1 MALGNETR
9 QAQVKRFH
17 HMHVK
22 GAGFVMPNP
31 WDAGSARLLEA
42 AGFAALATTSA
53 GCAVAAGYRDGVAA
67 VSRAMILENAAAIV
81 EAVSVPV
88 SADLEDGFGPK
99 PETCADTVRM
109 AAEVGLVGGSIED
122 VTGGPDGVVYEIAR
136 AAERIAA
143 AAEVAQTV
151 GFVLTGRCENYLVGR
166 SDLADT
172 IARLQAYDEAGA
184 DVLYAPA
191 LPDLEAI
198 RTVCAEVDK
207 PVNVVMGL
215 RQPLFSVDQLREAG
229 VARISVGGSMARA
242 AFGALQRAAQ
252 EVLEQGTFGYADDAM
267 PGADLMG
274 LMREDALDVRNR

>member
-1 MALGNETR
+1 M
-9 QAQVKRFH
+9 
-17 HMHVK
+17 
-22 GAGFVMPNP
+22 
-31 WDAGSARLLEA
+31 
-42 AGFAALATTSA
+42 
-53 GCAVAAGYRDGVAA
+53 
-67 VSRAMILENAAAIV
+67 
-81 EAVSVPV
+81 
-88 SADLEDGFGPK
+88 
-99 PETCADTVRM
+99 
-109 AAEVGLVGGSIED
+109 
-122 VTGGPDGVVYEIAR
+122 
-136 AAERIAA
+136 
-143 AAEVAQTV
+143 
-151 GFVLTGRCENYLVGR
+151 
-166 SDLADT
+166 
-172 IARLQAYDEAGA
+172 
-184 DVLYAPA
+184 LYAPA